1 MDKPNEIGDGPRLT
15 NRQGGGHRVMRKP
28 TEAERKEN
36 RACEKGNF
44 KDITPTI
51 FVNNADRKC
60 YAQWD
65 FKPHKP
71 QDKKEY
77 GCGN

>member
-1 MDKPNEIGDGPRLT
+1 
-15 NRQGGGHRVMRKP
+15 MRKP